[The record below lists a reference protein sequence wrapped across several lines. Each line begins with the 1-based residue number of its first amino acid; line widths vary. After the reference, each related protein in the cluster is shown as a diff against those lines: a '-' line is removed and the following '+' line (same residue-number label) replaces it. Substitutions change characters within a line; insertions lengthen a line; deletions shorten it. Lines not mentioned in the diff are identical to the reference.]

1 MGQILCLRCTKLNP
15 SAATFCEYCG
25 NSLAARKKTL
35 KVIWI
40 LVAIVGGFFVVSG
53 LFMVVIF
60 LYFFLMTLRTFH

>member
-15 SAATFCEYCG
+15 SAATFCEFCG

-40 LVAIVGGFFVVSG
+40 LVAIFGGFLLVT
-53 LFMVVIF
+53 VIF
-60 LYFFLMTLRTFH
+60 IVVVVLYFLSSILRTFS

>member
-1 MGQILCLRCTKLNP
+1 MGQILCTRCTRLNP

-40 LVAIVGGFFVVSG
+40 MVAIFGGILLMTILFIVV
-53 LFMVVIF
+53 VF
-60 LYFFLMTLRTFH
+60 LYFFLAAMRTFH

>member
-1 MGQILCLRCTKLNP
+1 MGQILCTRCTRLNP

-60 LYFFLMTLRTFH
+60 LYFFLAAMRTFH

>member
-1 MGQILCLRCTKLNP
+1 MGQILCTRCTRLNP